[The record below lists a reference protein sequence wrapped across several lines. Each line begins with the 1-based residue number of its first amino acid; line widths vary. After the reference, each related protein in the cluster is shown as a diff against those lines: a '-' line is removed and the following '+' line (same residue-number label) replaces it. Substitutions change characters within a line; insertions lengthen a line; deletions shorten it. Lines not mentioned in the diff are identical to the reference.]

1 MIFMTR
7 SIKIDDHPM
16 DMKLQAV
23 IWDIDGTLL
32 DTSEGVIDTYKYC
45 IKNLGLKEMSDEEL
59 ERLNGPVSQVVFSK
73 YFHLKGD
80 DIQNATNFYREYYVK
95 YNLYKAKPYEGAIE
109 LMDAIQQ
116 RSLLQAIATNKRQD
130 IAEAVCEYFGFS
142 QYMSCIIGQ
151 NDSVI
156 KPKSDMIKECMER
169 LHAYEAVMIGDTE
182 GDKQAAEE
190 SGVNFIGVNYGYGF
204 SHVKEY
210 ANSLK
215 EVLELVN
222 SGESL

>member
-1 MIFMTR
+1 MN
-7 SIKIDDHPM
+7 
-16 DMKLQAV
+16 MKRQAV

-59 ERLNGPVSQVVFSK
+59 ERLNGPVSQVVFSEH
-73 YFHLKGD
+73 FHLKGND
-80 DIQNATNFYREYYVK
+80 VQNATNFYREYYVK
-95 YNLYKAKPYEGAIE
+95 YNLYKAKPYKGAIE
-109 LMDAIQQ
+109 LMGAIQQ
-116 RSLLQAIATNKRQD
+116 RGLLQAIATNKRQD

-151 NDSVI
+151 NDGVI
-156 KPKSDMIKECMER
+156 RPKADMIKECMER
-169 LHAYEAVMIGDTE
+169 LHACEAVMIGDTE

-190 SGVNFIGVNYGYGF
+190 AGVDFIGVNYGYGF
-204 SHVKEY
+204 FHVKGY

-215 EVLELVN
+215 EVLTIL
-222 SGESL
+222 ESKSA

>member
-1 MIFMTR
+1 
-7 SIKIDDHPM
+7 M

-95 YNLYKAKPYEGAIE
+95 YNLYKAKPYEGSVE

-116 RSLLQAIATNKRQD
+116 RGILQAIATNKRQD
-130 IAEAVCEYFGFS
+130 IAEAVCKYFGFS
-142 QYMSCIIGQ
+142 QYMSYIVGQ
-151 NDSVI
+151 NDRVI
-156 KPKSDMIKECMER
+156 RPKADMIKECMER
-169 LHAYEAVMIGDTE
+169 LHVCKAVMIGDTE
-182 GDKQAAEE
+182 MDKQAAEE
-190 SGVNFIGVNYGYGF
+190 VGIDFIGVNYGYGF
-204 SHVKEY
+204 SHVKGY
-210 ANSLK
+210 ANSPK
-215 EVLELVN
+215 EVLTIL
-222 SGESL
+222 ESKSA